1 MQSGYRSQ
9 WAKNVGGAAQPRFLQ
24 SGDRSP
30 LFFWGGGA
38 AQPPSKGDYAG
49 PRSFLAFWMG
59 GAAFH
64 YDPNWRPTPP
74 PFELVTSKEGG
85 LPSQR
90 RERPFIDDDEVMEF
104 LRLWVAW
111 NDVE

>member
-1 MQSGYRSQ
+1 MQPGYRSQ

-59 GAAFH
+59 GAALNYH
-64 YDPNWRPTPP
+64 PVPIEPT
-74 PFELVTSKEGG
+74 FELVTSKEGG
-85 LPSQR
+85 LSFGR
-90 RERPFIDDDEVMEF
+90 RPPIDDDEVMEF